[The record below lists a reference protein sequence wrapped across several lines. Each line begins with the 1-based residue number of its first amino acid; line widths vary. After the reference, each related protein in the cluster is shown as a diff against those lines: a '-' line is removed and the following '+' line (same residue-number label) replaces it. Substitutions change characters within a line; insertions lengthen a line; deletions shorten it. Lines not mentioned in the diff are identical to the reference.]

1 LKQRMSIYAW
11 AFSLSLALAGL
22 VHAQTVSAGYDAAQL
37 YNLGND
43 YARAGQPG
51 LAVLSYER
59 ARLLAPRDADIES
72 NLHRVREAARVPSE
86 PPSELQYFKLPHPLM
101 VAAVLLAGLLIMGL
115 SGIAWRR
122 TLAPARVLAGTAL
135 IGAGLAAVAASN
147 AALVWPK
154 LEAAVVIA
162 AQTPVRAAPAPLGD
176 SLFVLAEAD
185 TVNITAEHEDFV
197 LISTLQGKT
206 GWIPQAAVA
215 RIVPRRAL
223 QSRPRS
229 P

>member
-1 LKQRMSIYAW
+1 MRQRILVQAW
-11 AFSLSLALAGL
+11 IFGLLLALAGA
-22 VHAQTVSAGYDAAQL
+22 VQADTPAAGYDASQL

-72 NLHRVREAARVPSE
+72 NLHRVREAARVPTE

-101 VAAVLLAGLLIMGL
+101 VASVLLAGLLFAGL

-122 TLAPARVLAGTAL
+122 KLAPARLLMATAL
-135 IGAGLAAVAASN
+135 IGAALVAVAASN

-154 LEAAVVIA
+154 LESAVVIS

-185 TVNITAEHEDFV
+185 TVTISAEHEDFV

-215 RIVPRRAL
+215 RIVPR
-223 QSRPRS
+223 Q
-229 P
+229 

>member
-1 LKQRMSIYAW
+1 MKQWILVGAW
-11 AFSLSLALAGL
+11 VFGMVSALAG
-22 VHAQTVSAGYDAAQL
+22 VARADTASAGYDAAQL

-59 ARLLAPRDADIES
+59 ARLLAPKDADIES
-72 NLHRVREAARVPSE
+72 NLHRVREAARVPTE
-86 PPSELQYFKLPHPLM
+86 PPTDLQYFRLPRPLM
-101 VAAVLLAGLLIMGL
+101 VAAVLLAGLLFMGL

-122 TLAPARVLAGTAL
+122 KLAPARLLAATAL
-135 IGAGLAAVAASN
+135 LGAGLAAVAASN

-154 LEAAVVIA
+154 LDSAVVIA

-197 LISTLQGKT
+197 LIRTLQGKT
-206 GWIPQAAVA
+206 GWIPRAAVA
-215 RIVPRRAL
+215 RIVPRY
-223 QSRPRS
+223 
-229 P
+229 

>member
-1 LKQRMSIYAW
+1 MKQWILGGAW
-11 AFSLSLALAGL
+11 LFGMVLALAG
-22 VHAQTVSAGYDAAQL
+22 VVRADAASAGYDAAQL

-59 ARLLAPRDADIES
+59 ARLLVPKDADIES
-72 NLHRVREAARVPSE
+72 NLHRVREAARVPTE
-86 PPSELQYFKLPHPLM
+86 PPTDLQYFKLPHPLM
-101 VAAVLLAGLLIMGL
+101 VAAVLLAGLLFMGL

-122 TLAPARVLAGTAL
+122 KLAPARLLAATSL
-135 IGAGLAAVAASN
+135 LGAGLAAVAASN

-154 LEAAVVIA
+154 LDSAVVIA

-197 LISTLQGKT
+197 LIRTLQGKT
-206 GWIPQAAVA
+206 GWIPRAAVA
-215 RIVPRRAL
+215 RIVPRY
-223 QSRPRS
+223 
-229 P
+229 

>member
-1 LKQRMSIYAW
+1 MRRWMLVYA
-11 AFSLSLALAGL
+11 AALSVSLALAGG
-22 VHAQTVSAGYDAAQL
+22 VRADTASAGYDAAQL

-59 ARLLAPRDADIES
+59 ARLLAPKDADIES
-72 NLHRVREAARVPSE
+72 NLHRVREAARVPTE
-86 PPSELQYFKLPHPLM
+86 PTSDLQYFKLPNPLM
-101 VAAVLLAGLLIMGL
+101 VAAGLLAGLLFIGL
-115 SGIAWRR
+115 SGMAWRR
-122 TLAPARVLAGTAL
+122 KLAPVRVLAVTAL
-135 IGAGLAAVAASN
+135 IGAGWVAVAASN

-154 LEAAVVIA
+154 LESAVVIA

-197 LISTLQGKT
+197 LIRTLQGKT

-215 RIVPRRAL
+215 RIVPRR
-223 QSRPRS
+223 
-229 P
+229 